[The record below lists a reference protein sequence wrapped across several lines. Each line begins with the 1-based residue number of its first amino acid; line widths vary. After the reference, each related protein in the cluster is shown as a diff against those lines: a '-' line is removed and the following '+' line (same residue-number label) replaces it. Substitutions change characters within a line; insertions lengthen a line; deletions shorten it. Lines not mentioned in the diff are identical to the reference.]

1 MPETLK
7 KLREPAA
14 LAAVVFAGL
23 TLLVAVINLLA
34 PPSSNGFSEPFANRA
49 HDQVGTFL
57 DVVVAAAAAFAVYL
71 ANHIS
76 PALAKARL
84 ITLAALVEMGVALLF
99 GVVTALA
106 QFGADGIGGEGKF
119 LTFVMAIGEGVVVAV
134 AGLFVWMTWQIL
146 NPQSARPAGQQP
158 AQYGGGWTGG
168 PGAGSA
174 GQGGQQYPQAAPP
187 PGGFGWTPQQ
197 GAGQPGQQAGQPGQS
212 AQPGPA
218 GFGQQAGQP
227 GQAGPTVFGQQGQG
241 QSQGQGQGQGA
252 GAAGAPQPFSDRTQL
267 LPPVQSGQPP
277 QAPSAGYEQHQQAQQ
292 FGQAPGAAGTG
303 SHQPHQQPP
312 MPPTMQDYA
321 AAPNPWSPG
330 GSGSSAQPGVQ
341 NPAQGQGQAQVHG
354 QDQGQGQQIPPARGD
369 ESDRP
374 GPFQVGDWRSE

>member
-71 ANHIS
+71 ANHVT

-134 AGLFVWMTWQIL
+134 AALFVWMTWQIL
-146 NPQSARPAGQQP
+146 NPQSARPAGQP
-158 AQYGGGWTGG
+158 GQYGGGWTGG
-168 PGAGSA
+168 PGAGTRA
-174 GQGGQQYPQAAPP
+174 GQGGQQYPPQAGPP

-197 GAGQPGQQAGQPGQS
+197 GAGQPGQQA
-212 AQPGPA
+212 A
-218 GFGQQAGQP
+218 GQQAGQP
-227 GQAGPTVFGQQGQG
+227 GQQGFGQQPG
-241 QSQGQGQGQGA
+241 QSGPTAFGQQAQGHGQGQGQGQGA
-252 GAAGAPQPFSDRTQL
+252 GAAGAPQPFGSDRTQL
-267 LPPVQSGQPP
+267 LPPVQGGQP
-277 QAPSAGYEQHQQAQQ
+277 Q
-292 FGQAPGAAGTG
+292 
-303 SHQPHQQPP
+303 
-312 MPPTMQDYA
+312 
-321 AAPNPWSPG
+321 
-330 GSGSSAQPGVQ
+330 
-341 NPAQGQGQAQVHG
+341 QGQSQASG
-354 QDQGQGQQIPPARGD
+354 
-369 ESDRP
+369 
-374 GPFQVGDWRSE
+374 

>member
-49 HDQVGTFL
+49 HDQVGAFL

-71 ANHIS
+71 ANHVT

-99 GVVTALA
+99 GLVTALA

-134 AGLFVWMTWQIL
+134 AALFVWMTWQIL
-146 NPQSARPAGQQP
+146 NPQTARPSGQP
-158 AQYGGGWTGG
+158 GRFGGGWTGG
-168 PGAGSA
+168 PGAGTGA
-174 GQGGQQYPQAAPP
+174 GQGGQQYAQPGPP

-197 GAGQPGQQAGQPGQS
+197 GAGSQPGQQPGQVGFGQQPGQS
-212 AQPGPA
+212 GPTA
-218 GFGQQAGQP
+218 FGQQAQGH
-227 GQAGPTVFGQQGQG
+227 GQG
-241 QSQGQGQGQGA
+241 PSA
-252 GAAGAPQPFSDRTQL
+252 GAAGAPQPFGQDRTQL
-267 LPPVQSGQPP
+267 LPPVQGGQP
-277 QAPSAGYEQHQQAQQ
+277 QGQGQSGGYEQHQQSQP
-292 FGQAPGAAGTG
+292 FGQPPSPSGTG
-303 SHQPHQQPP
+303 SHQPQLQPP
-312 MPPTMQDYA
+312 VPPTMQDYA
-321 AAPNPWSPG
+321 AAQSPWSPSGVG
-330 GSGSSAQPGVQ
+330 GSTPQPAAQ
-341 NPAQGQGQAQVHG
+341 NPAHGQGLGQAQG
-354 QDQGQGQQIPPARGD
+354 QGQGQQIPSSHAD
-369 ESDRP
+369 ESEPRQ
-374 GPFQVGDWRSE
+374 GPFQIGDWRSE

>member
-71 ANHIS
+71 ANHVS

-84 ITLAALVEMGVALLF
+84 ITLAALVEMAVALLF

-119 LTFVMAIGEGVVVAV
+119 LTFVMAIGEGVVVVV
-134 AGLFVWMTWQIL
+134 AALFVWMTWQIL
-146 NPQSARPAGQQP
+146 NPQTARPASAPG
-158 AQYGGGWTGG
+158 QYGGGWTGG
-168 PGAGSA
+168 PGAGTGA
-174 GQGGQQYPQAAPP
+174 GTGGQQYSPAGPP

-197 GAGQPGQQAGQPGQS
+197 GAGQQGQQPGPGGFGQQPGQS
-212 AQPGPA
+212 GPTA
-218 GFGQQAGQP
+218 FGQQA
-227 GQAGPTVFGQQGQG
+227 
-241 QSQGQGQGQGA
+241 QGQGA
-252 GAAGAPQPFSDRTQL
+252 GAAAASQPFGSDRTQL
-267 LPPVQSGQPP
+267 LPPVQGGQP
-277 QAPSAGYEQHQQAQQ
+277 QGQSQSTGYEQHQQSQP
-292 FGQAPGAAGTG
+292 FGQVPTPGGTG
-303 SHQPHQQPP
+303 SHQPQPP
-312 MPPTMQDYA
+312 APPTMPDYA
-321 AAPNPWSPG
+321 AAPSPWSP
-330 GSGSSAQPGVQ
+330 SGTGASSPQ
-341 NPAQGQGQAQVHG
+341 NPAQGQG
-354 QDQGQGQQIPPARGD
+354 QGQGQQIPPARPD
-369 ESDRP
+369 ESEQRP
-374 GPFQVGDWRSE
+374 GPFQIGDWRAE